1 MANINLP
8 APVAVAGGCLCLLGG
23 YLIGAV
29 AGPQASDPTV
39 ATVESY
45 DSGTRELCLSGDSV
59 ADVAG
64 AKDGVLCGEWRRTSE
79 SSRPVKGDRFRYVS
93 LDRSEDGSDAGDTT
107 IYLYGDVE
115 PRE

>member
-1 MANINLP
+1 VANINLP
-8 APVAVAGGCLCLLGG
+8 VSVAVAGGCLCLLGG

-45 DSGTRELCLSGDSV
+45 DNRTRELCLSGDSV
-59 ADVAG
+59 ADDPA
-64 AKDGVLCGEWRRTSE
+64 AKDGVLCGEWRRTSA
-79 SSRPVKGDRFRYVS
+79 SSRPVKGDTFRYVS
-93 LDRSEDGSDAGDTT
+93 LDRTDGSDGDTT

-115 PRE
+115 PRG

>member
-29 AGPQASDPTV
+29 AGPKASDPNV

-45 DSGTRELCLSGDSV
+45 DPGSRRLCLTGDNV
-59 ADVAG
+59 AEHPG
-64 AKDGVLCGEWRRTSE
+64 AQDGVLCGEWRSNSVST
-79 SSRPVKGDRFRYVS
+79 RPAKGDTFRYVS
-93 LDRSEDGSDAGDTT
+93 LDRSSDGEDTT
-107 IYLYGDVE
+107 TYLYGDVE
-115 PRE
+115 TRG

>member
-8 APVAVAGGCLCLLGG
+8 VPVAVAGGCLCLLGG

-45 DSGTRELCLSGDSV
+45 DAGTRELCLSGESV
-59 ADVAG
+59 ADDPA
-64 AKDGVLCGEWRRTSE
+64 AEDGVLCGEWRRGAGST
-79 SSRPVKGDRFRYVS
+79 RPVKGDTFRYVS
-93 LDRSEDGSDAGDTT
+93 LDRSTDGEDTT
-107 IYLYGDVE
+107 IYFYGDVE

>member
-8 APVAVAGGCLCLLGG
+8 VPVAVAGGCLCLLGG

-59 ADVAG
+59 ADDPA
-64 AKDGVLCGEWRRTSE
+64 AKDGVLCGEWRRTSG
-79 SSRPVKGDRFRYVS
+79 SSRPVKGDTFRYVS
-93 LDRSEDGSDAGDTT
+93 LDRTDGSDGDTT

-115 PRE
+115 PRG

>member
-59 ADVAG
+59 ADDPA
-64 AKDGVLCGEWRRTSE
+64 AEDGVLCGEWRRTSG
-79 SSRPVKGDRFRYVS
+79 STRPVKGDTFRYVS
-93 LDRSEDGSDAGDTT
+93 LDRRDGSDGDTT

-115 PRE
+115 PRG

>member
-8 APVAVAGGCLCLLGG
+8 VPVAVAGGCLCLLGG

-45 DSGTRELCLSGDSV
+45 DAGTRELCLSGESV
-59 ADVAG
+59 ADDPA
-64 AKDGVLCGEWRRTSE
+64 AEDGVLCGEWRRGAGST
-79 SSRPVKGDRFRYVS
+79 RPVKGDRFRYVS
-93 LDRSEDGSDAGDTT
+93 LDRTEDGDGDTT

>member
-8 APVAVAGGCLCLLGG
+8 VPVAVAGGCLCLLGG

-45 DSGTRELCLSGDSV
+45 DSRTRELCLSGDSV
-59 ADVAG
+59 ADDPA
-64 AKDGVLCGEWRRTSE
+64 AEDGVLCGEWRRTST
-79 SSRPVKGDRFRYVS
+79 SARPVKGDTFRYVS
-93 LDRSEDGSDAGDTT
+93 LDRTDDADGDTT
-107 IYLYGDVE
+107 IYFYGDVE
-115 PRE
+115 PRD